1 MTADKPPQ
9 DKELNR
15 SLRHLKYRALLLT
28 LEIRTDRRLKEI
40 SHIYLRFNNGAMP
53 AESDDWKI
61 QEQTRNHG
69 RLKAS
74 LSKTLTVATNAPI
87 LATPGRKAALH
98 KLPLIIH
105 LEKFVG
111 EEG

>member
-1 MTADKPPQ
+1 MTADKPPR

-15 SLRHLKYRALLLT
+15 SLRHLNYRALLLT

-40 SHIYLRFNNGAMP
+40 SYIYLRFNDGAMP
-53 AESDDWKI
+53 AESDGWQI
-61 QEQTRNHG
+61 QEQTRSHG

-74 LSKTLTVATNAPI
+74 LSKTLTVATNASI
-87 LATPGRKAALH
+87 LVTPGRKAALH